1 MIERI
6 NKAVADCLILCA
18 YSQKPVRETANDFAY
33 ALYRDPLWDQADA
46 SRVVEL
52 VRSVIERLER
62 EPANREGW
70 VEIKVRPPS

>member
-18 YSQKPVRETANDFAY
+18 YSRKPIRETANEFAY
-33 ALYRDPLWDQADA
+33 SLYRDPLWDQADA
-46 SRVVEL
+46 SRVMEL

-62 EPANREGW
+62 EPSDREGW
-70 VEIKVRPPS
+70 VDIKSLPPS